1 MSLMLVNQ
9 RLKTMKARN
18 EQGFSLIEL
27 VIVVVIIGIIAA
39 LAVPALQKGYQAA
52 ENGSTF
58 GTLRSIHGTQV
69 GFYSQNSR
77 WGSLVELNR
86 IMSNGIGTTIGDRVV
101 RGRFT
106 FEMSPLAPTPTEL
119 QQEFTITATSSAFS
133 GEIYKYELTQTGEIV
148 QILP

>member
-1 MSLMLVNQ
+1 MKIRNQ
-9 RLKTMKARN
+9 
-18 EQGFSLIEL
+18 QGFTLIEL

-58 GTLRSIHGTQV
+58 GTLRSVHGTQV
-69 GFYSQNSR
+69 SFYSQNSR
-77 WGSLVELNR
+77 WGSLVELNQ
-86 IMSNGIGTTIGDRVV
+86 IMSNGIGTTVGDRVV

-106 FEMSPLAPTPTEL
+106 FEMNPIAPTPAEL
-119 QQEFTITATSSAFS
+119 QDEFTITATSSTFG
-133 GEIYKYELTQTGEIV
+133 GEVYKYELTQSGEIV